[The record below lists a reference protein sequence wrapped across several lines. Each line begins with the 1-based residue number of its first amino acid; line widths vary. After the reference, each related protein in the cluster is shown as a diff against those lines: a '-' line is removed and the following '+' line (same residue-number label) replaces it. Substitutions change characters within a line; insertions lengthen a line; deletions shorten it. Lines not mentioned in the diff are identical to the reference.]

1 MKKATNHITKPAGRI
16 LGLSLA
22 LSFAFTLSMA
32 QRFAEPVV
40 AGEETNEPEIF
51 MKNPGSPV
59 GPGKSSINAPIVV
72 NPVLTGI
79 HMVDKGHDHIVVGW
93 NQSVNYDS
101 IYFRITDIGTLGTK
115 NYVIA
120 GNPNPGSFFLTG
132 LSELTTYDVEIST
145 LYRNT
150 YSAWSVPLRVTTFA
164 APNPRLLQS
173 GSNNRGSI
181 NMVVSPNPATTHTM
195 VSFSCIPHKTY
206 EISIV
211 NMIGTSLFKVN
222 VYSADYKMQV
232 KLDVS
237 DLNNGLYYI
246 IVDNGSNSFA
256 KPMIK
261 Q

>member
-1 MKKATNHITKPAGRI
+1 MKKATKHSTRPTHRI
-16 LGLSLA
+16 LTLSLA
-22 LSFAFTLSMA
+22 LSLACSLGMA
-32 QRFAEPVV
+32 QRNTDPVI
-40 AGEETNEPEIF
+40 AGEETIGTEISL
-51 MKNPGSPV
+51 KNPGSPV
-59 GPGKSSINAPIVV
+59 VPGKSTINAPIVV
-72 NPVLTGI
+72 NPILTGI

-101 IYFRITDIGTLGTK
+101 IYFRVTDIGTLGTK
-115 NYVIA
+115 NYVIS
-120 GNPNPGSFFLTG
+120 GNPNPGSYFLTG

-145 LYRNT
+145 FYRNIT
-150 YSAWSVPLRVTTFA
+150 SAWSTPLRVTTFA

-195 VSFSCIPHKTY
+195 VSFSSIPHKTY

-211 NMIGTSLFKVN
+211 NMIGTSLSKVN
-222 VYSADYKMQV
+222 VFSSDHKMQV